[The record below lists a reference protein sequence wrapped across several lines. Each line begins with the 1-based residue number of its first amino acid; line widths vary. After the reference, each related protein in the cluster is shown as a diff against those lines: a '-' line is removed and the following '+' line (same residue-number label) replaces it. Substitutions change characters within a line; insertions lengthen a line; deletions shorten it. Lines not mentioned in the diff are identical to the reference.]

1 MASLFLGSS
10 CKCARCVRE
19 GVRAPSTRLPNRVLA
34 LTSRRS
40 KDFSS
45 GRQSG
50 LNRLSTGDS
59 LWQKG
64 TRRKS
69 AHAIGMF
76 RFEDEEEEPV
86 GRFDLSNNSSDD
98 ELDSDDEMQALGRFR
113 RTGEDERAMF
123 ASSPSRPIG
132 IPTMDRWALSERA
145 RSGDGGH
152 SRAQSCPVA
161 PQIGSMPTPS
171 IHLEIIPPLE
181 LPAGSLDDQAHS
193 FTQTGKAISML
204 HDAVA
209 ASETEGSD
217 GSDMT
222 MAVGPSAAVS
232 AAVAIGATGAQRISS
247 PAPRRAGRGGG
258 NGGAGD
264 RLYATSCPNFTVFSL
279 DSKPG
284 CVDAR
289 CARRARSPPR
299 PSRVAATAPA
309 HHSLPSPRAHG
320 STPPDR
326 PSPPPAPTLHTTV
339 RCRKQ
344 YSRSPRRGH
353 HP

>member
-1 MASLFLGSS
+1 
-10 CKCARCVRE
+10 
-19 GVRAPSTRLPNRVLA
+19 
-34 LTSRRS
+34 
-40 KDFSS
+40 
-45 GRQSG
+45 
-50 LNRLSTGDS
+50 
-59 LWQKG
+59 
-64 TRRKS
+64 
-69 AHAIGMF
+69 MF

-98 ELDSDDEMQALGRFR
+98 ELDSDDEMQALGRFG

-217 GSDMT
+217 GSDMN

-326 PSPPPAPTLHTTV
+326 PSAPTHAHAAPQFDVENNIRDRLDEDTTRDADGEAGGGARQDIHAAV
-339 RCRKQ
+339 REKCVCVDRGRA
-344 YSRSPRRGH
+344 SIRSADTFVVVEKALCAKGFAEETYPVLELK
-353 HP
+353 